1 MSKSLLCGLRRAQC
15 RSSGAARRQGGFTL
29 VEMAIVLVII
39 GLILGAITIGKD
51 VQRNAEYTKVKQ
63 KFVDQWVLAYNAHT
77 QRTGVVPGDSQT
89 APRLMVNGSNYNTA
103 YTPAAATP
111 LSGGNMTAVLPAAV
125 TSICHGVIGPGMTR
139 ATQNATG
146 IGEFD
151 LRTMM
156 LQVGVR
162 MPPGR
167 AEGSEDRYVYLD
179 SNGNPQEIQV
189 CFQWN
194 PPITPSGAGNVMVI
208 SGLTP
213 DLARSLDQMID
224 GKADAQEG
232 MFRQQ
237 AVANGVANAP
247 GVQWAANNT
256 FAQAAAAPAAS
267 GAGATLDED
276 QVFTV
281 VAHYKMNQ

>member
-1 MSKSLLCGLRRAQC
+1 MFESLLSGLGRVQC
-15 RSSGAARRQGGFTL
+15 RSSHAARRQGGFTL

-77 QRTGVVPGDSQT
+77 QRTGVVPADNQV
-89 APRLMVNGSNYNTA
+89 APRLMVNGANY
-103 YTPAAATP
+103 ATLVP
-111 LSGGNMTAVLPAAV
+111 GVISGGNMTGVVPATV
-125 TSICHGVIGPGMTR
+125 PSICHGAIGAGMTR
-139 ATQNATG
+139 AGQNVAG
-146 IGEFD
+146 AGAFD
-151 LRTMM
+151 LRELM
-156 LQVGVR
+156 LQAGVR
-162 MPPGR
+162 LPPGR

-194 PPITPSGAGNVMVI
+194 PPATFSGAGNVMVLT
-208 SGLTP
+208 GLTP
-213 DLARSLDQMID
+213 DLARAIDQMID

-237 AVANGVANAP
+237 GVLNGVANAP
-247 GVQWAANNT
+247 GIQWNSTNQDAITGVAGAAAN
-256 FAQAAAAPAAS
+256 
-267 GAGATLDED
+267 LDEN

>member
-1 MSKSLLCGLRRAQC
+1 MSESLLCGLRRVSS
-15 RSSGAARRQGGFTL
+15 RSRHVGRRQSGFTL
-29 VEMAIVLVII
+29 VEMAVVLVII

-77 QRTGVVPGDSQT
+77 QRTGVVPADSQI
-89 APRLMVNGSNYNTA
+89 APRLMVNGANYGA
-103 YTPAAATP
+103 GAGAAI
-111 LSGGNMTAVLPAAV
+111 SGGNMTAVAAQ
-125 TSICHGVIGPGMTR
+125 GVICRGALGPGM
-139 ATQNATG
+139 AGAVQAG
-146 IGEFD
+146 AAFD
-151 LRTMM
+151 LRTLM
-156 LQVGVR
+156 LQAGVR

-167 AEGSEDRYVYLD
+167 AEGAEDRYVYLD

-194 PPITPSGAGNVMVI
+194 PPNLPSGAGNVMVL

-232 MFRQQ
+232 MFRQ
-237 AVANGVANAP
+237 AGIANGVANAP
-247 GVQWAANNT
+247 GVQWIGTNQHNIT
-256 FAQAAAAPAAS
+256 Q
-267 GAGATLDED
+267 AGADVPTNLDEN
-276 QVFTV
+276 QILTV